1 MAHESPKRIRNVAL
15 VGHRGSGKTSVNEA
29 LLFEAGAINRLGS
42 VADGSTVSDSA
53 SDEKAREMSISASLS
68 SFRWADRKINLVDTP
83 GEPSFIADALAAL
96 RVVEGA
102 VFVVNGVMGVE
113 VTTSRLWERAAE
125 LGLARTVFVNMLDRE
140 RADFFRSLES
150 LKQAFGPHVVA
161 TEIPIGREHELQGV
175 VDLIDMKA
183 YRYDGDGRDN
193 CSEIEIPE
201 ELRAQADEYREKL
214 MDEVAEVSDALME
227 RYLEGEEISHE
238 ETVAALKK
246 GVTEGHLF
254 PVTCGAATRNL
265 GINRLLDA
273 FVEDLPSP
281 AKRGPIELDGVTLE
295 PDESKDMVAFVF
307 KTLADPYAGRVNL
320 FRVYQGVL
328 KHDSHAH
335 NCRAGAK
342 ERIGQLLVPQGKDT
356 EHADEFGPGDIG
368 AVAKLKETHA
378 GDVLASKE
386 MDIPLKLP
394 PMPRP
399 VMAFA
404 IEAKAKGDEEKM
416 GQALRRLQ
424 EEDPTI
430 DFHRDSETGEQILA
444 GITQIHVEVI
454 VDRMKERFGAEVELH
469 SPHVPYREAIK
480 GSAKSHARYKKQTGG
495 RGQFADCHI
504 EIAPGAEGEGL
515 EFVNAIKGGVIP
527 GGFIP
532 AVQKGVVRGDAL
544 RHRRRLSRPGRE
556 GHALRRPAPLGRLL
570 GDGVQ
575 DRGIDGVQGRHG
587 ERHPDADGADHDR
600 DGRGAGGVRRRRDRR
615 PQLPPRSAARNGAQ
629 GRSDRDEGRGADGRD
644 ARLRTG
650 PASDHRRTGRVL
662 DGSRPLRGG
671 PRARGATGRA
681 GGAAGE
687 GGRRGL
693 NYPWRREEGASARSR
708 RRQLRCLR
716 AHHPQG

>member
-42 VADGSTVSDSA
+42 VADGTTVSDSA

-68 SFRWADRKINLVDTP
+68 SFRWDDRKINLIDTP

-102 VFVVNGVMGVE
+102 VFVVNGVMGNE
-113 VTTSRLWERAAE
+113 VTTSRLWERAEE
-125 LGLARTVFVNMLDRE
+125 LGLARLLFVNMLDRE
-140 RADFFRSLES
+140 RADFFRALES
-150 LKQAFGPHVVA
+150 LKQAFGQHVVA
-161 TEIPIGREHELQGV
+161 TEIPIGKEHELQGV
-175 VDLIDMKA
+175 IDLIDMKG
-183 YRYDGDGRDN
+183 YRYDGAAREN
-193 CSEIEIPE
+193 CEEIEIPDD
-201 ELRAQADEYREKL
+201 LREQAQEYREKL
-214 MDEVAEVSDALME
+214 MDEVAEVSEALME

-238 ETVAALKK
+238 ETVSALKQ
-246 GVTEGHLF
+246 GVTEGQLF

-281 AKRGPIELDGVTLE
+281 AKRGTTDLDGVELE

-328 KHDSHAH
+328 AHDSQVH
-335 NCRAGAK
+335 NCRAHVK
-342 ERIGQLLVPQGKDT
+342 ERIGQLLVPQGKES

-368 AVAKLKETHA
+368 AVAKLKETRA
-378 GDVLASKE
+378 GDVLAAKDLE
-386 MDIPLKLP
+386 CPLRLP

-416 GQALRRLQ
+416 GQAIRRLQ

-444 GITQIHVEVI
+444 GLTQIHVEVL

-469 SPHVPYREAIK
+469 APHVPYREAIK
-480 GSAKSHARYKKQTGG
+480 GSAKAHARYKKQTGG

-504 EIAPGAEGEGL
+504 EIAPGADGEGL

-532 AVQKGVVRGDAL
+532 AVEKGVREAMRTGTVAGYPVQDVKVTLFDGQHHSVDSSEMAFKVCGSMAFKDAMEKAQPTLMEPIMTATLTVPEEYVGDVIGDLNSRRG
-544 RHRRRLSRPGRE
+544 R
-556 GHALRRPAPLGRLL
+556 PLGMEPKGNVTEIKAEVPMAEML
-570 GDGVQ
+570 
-575 DRGIDGVQGRHG
+575 
-587 ERHPDADGADHDR
+587 EYAPD
-600 DGRGAGGVRRRRDRR
+600 
-615 PQLPPRSAARNGAQ
+615 
-629 GRSDRDEGRGADGRD
+629 
-644 ARLRTG
+644 
-650 PASDHRRTGRVL
+650 
-662 DGSRPLRGG
+662 
-671 PRARGATGRA
+671 
-681 GGAAGE
+681 
-687 GGRRGL
+687 
-693 NYPWRREEGASARSR
+693 
-708 RRQLRCLR
+708 LR
-716 AHHPQG
+716 AITGGQGEYSMDLARYEEVPGHVAQQVVQQAQEEKEAVKA